1 MNISRKT
8 KSKPM
13 IILSIIG
20 LIFGLATI
28 YSGGEVL
35 FVDGAGRTR
44 AGSYID
50 FIVWFNF
57 IAGFAYLLAAYG
69 LYKSKQWSVFLS
81 KIIVIAT
88 LIAFGALGVYIFNG
102 GAFEIRTILAMIL
115 RSFVWLAI
123 AYFAAKQMKKTE

>member
-1 MNISRKT
+1 MNISPKT
-8 KSKPM
+8 KSKSM
-13 IILSIIG
+13 IVLAMIA

-44 AGSYID
+44 AGDYIG

-57 IAGFAYLLAAYG
+57 IAGFAYLLVAYG
-69 LYKSKQWSVFLS
+69 LYKSKQWSVLLS

-102 GAFEIRTILAMIL
+102 GSFEIRTIVAMIL
-115 RSFVWLAI
+115 RSSVWVAI
-123 AYFAAKQMKKTE
+123 AYFVIKQMKKTE

>member
-1 MNISRKT
+1 MNSFPKT
-8 KSKPM
+8 KPKSM
-13 IILSIIG
+13 IILAMIA
-20 LIFGLATI
+20 LVFGAATI

-44 AGSYID
+44 AGDYIG

-57 IAGFAYLLAAYG
+57 IAGFIYLVAAYG
-69 LYKSKQWSVFLS
+69 LYKSKQWSVLFS

-102 GAFEIRTILAMIL
+102 GAFEIRTLAAMIL
-115 RSFVWLAI
+115 RSSVWVAI
-123 AYFAAKQMKKTE
+123 AYFATKQMNKTK